1 MEDTVNVAVSQFF
14 WKTLFDEHKLASQLL
29 SISTKPDGVSFN
41 NVGQFGEVS
50 FKCHPASKPGDNFMS
65 DTFIGTATTQEGT
78 SFRTFIKI
86 LPTNT
91 LMRDFAYNSGSH
103 QREMSM
109 YTEFFDLL
117 CDLRSEKGVS
127 NIDLSIDVPHVYYT
141 YLEEKVDNEIDG
153 SGTCILMEDVVAS
166 GFRMVDKHGGCD
178 DDHVRLTLRS
188 LSKYHALTISGL
200 KKWKNEDGKVIYP
213 EEAQFLTGKTFYDEA
228 ASMYKDFMIQ
238 VLTRLEINGRQD
250 LADFI
255 NEICNTKLPE
265 ILPPDTFENV
275 GPLACIL
282 HGDYWCNNMLFKYE
296 DSENSMKP
304 TEAKMVD
311 FQLSRMGHPLFD
323 LLYFLYSS
331 TLPELRKEH
340 MVSWLSFYFNTLVEY
355 LKKLEFELTDYTFED
370 FMVDYK
376 KKSIALMLLA
386 ANIIITVLDKTT
398 VNQMD
403 QMAKFVKENPD
414 SDDECEKNAMGFS
427 SKMTEKV
434 EKYIKSLPPYL
445 GEPSVNHRLIK
456 LIEEVMELNEIEM
469 K

>member
-117 CDLRSEKGVS
+117 CDLRSEK
-127 NIDLSIDVPHVYYT
+127 
-141 YLEEKVDNEIDG
+141 
-153 SGTCILMEDVVAS
+153 VAS